1 MPPPMAVRSTNR
13 GGSTSV
19 SGRIR
24 SPRISGGRWCLYPRQ
39 LRHGTD
45 RRKDRAI
52 PKCPPP
58 YGGGITNVQRHL
70 IIGIVVVVI
79 VQRRRLSVAP
89 LVRVIRRRSDQLLVT
104 LARRLST
111 AAVVAASLPRPRRD
125 CGRRGGYGLDA
136 DVAADLQS
144 KARVSAR
151 AGLTSSG
158 APVQKNVGA
167 LTYEYPVIPS
177 PADCLHPTLLAPTR
191 TVVIIDILLRT
202 RAAMKKRKKMS
213 FCGPPCLSGPLFCRT

>member
-1 MPPPMAVRSTNR
+1 MGQTD
-13 GGSTSV
+13 
-19 SGRIR
+19 GRIA
-24 SPRISGGRWCLYPRQ
+24 LFQ
-39 LRHGTD
+39 N
-45 RRKDRAI
+45 A
-52 PKCPPP
+52 PPH
-58 YGGGITNVQRHL
+58 GGGITNVQRHL

-79 VQRRRLSVAP
+79 EQRRRLSFAP

-111 AAVVAASLPRPRRD
+111 AAVAAATLPRPRRD

-158 APVQKNVGA
+158 APVQKKCGGPNIW
-167 LTYEYPVIPS
+167 IPRNPL
-177 PADCLHPTLLAPTR
+177 PADCLHPTLLAPTH

-202 RAAMKKRKKMS
+202 RAAMKKKKKIVLLWAPS
-213 FCGPPCLSGPLFCRT
+213 LWGPLFCRTC